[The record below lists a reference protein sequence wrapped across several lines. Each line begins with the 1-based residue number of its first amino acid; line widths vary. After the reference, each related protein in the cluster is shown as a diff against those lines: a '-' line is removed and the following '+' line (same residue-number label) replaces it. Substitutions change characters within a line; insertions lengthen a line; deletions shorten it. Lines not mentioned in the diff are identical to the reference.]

1 MRLKNII
8 AVLLVSIASCTG
20 CLEKKPLIDA
30 EKVGAVALEYMNS
43 KYNQDF
49 ELISCKPSKDW
60 GIENQESYAN
70 AKVSLEDD
78 EYLVRLILSEDDKSG
93 WEVYWDNYMNTV
105 ADTFF
110 KENMDS
116 IFQNEL
122 DVKEFTSGLCTVSG
136 GYSDRFPVLNENDT
150 LKEIASSNAIAL
162 TYYVD
167 IPESSHY
174 EGMDED
180 IQQALDPYFPHGLVY
195 INVYVY
201 SDDVYG
207 SVKEKTGKY
216 YNEKELFSYNVEI
229 KNKMEDF
236 K

>member
-1 MRLKNII
+1 MNKKVI
-8 AVLLVSIASCTG
+8 ALSVVCTMIFSG
-20 CLEKKPLIDA
+20 CLEKKPLIDS

-49 ELISCKPSKDW
+49 ELISCKPSKDF

-70 AKVSLEDD
+70 AKVSLKDD
-78 EYLVRLILSEDDKSG
+78 EYSVKLTLSEDNKSE
-93 WEVYWDNYMNTV
+93 WEVYWDDYMNTV
-105 ADTFF
+105 ADPFF
-110 KENMDS
+110 RENMDS

-122 DVKEFTSGLCTVSG
+122 DVKEFTSDLCTVSG
-136 GYSDRFPVLNENDT
+136 GYAENFSVLNENDT
-150 LKEIASSNAIAL
+150 LKEIADSNAIAL
-162 TYYVD
+162 IYDVYM
-167 IPESSHY
+167 PESSHY
-174 EGMDED
+174 EGVDED
-180 IQQALDPYFPHGLVY
+180 VKNALDPYFPHGLVY
-195 INVYVY
+195 INVYIY
-201 SDDVYG
+201 SNDVYG

>member
-20 CLEKKPLIDA
+20 CLEKEPLIDA

-49 ELISCKPSKDW
+49 ELISCEPSKDR

-78 EYLVRLILSEDDKSG
+78 EYLVRLVLSEDDKSE
-93 WEVYWDNYMNTV
+93 WEVYQDDYMNTV
-105 ADTFF
+105 ADPFF
-110 KENMDS
+110 RENMDS
-116 IFQNEL
+116 IIQNVL

-136 GYSDRFPVLNENDT
+136 GYSDKFPVLNENDT
-150 LKEIASSNAIAL
+150 LKEIADSNAIAL
-162 TYYVD
+162 MYFIYM
-167 IPESSHY
+167 PESSHY

-180 IQQALDPYFPHGLVY
+180 VKNALDPYFPHGLVY

>member
-1 MRLKNII
+1 MNKKVI
-8 AVLLVSIASCTG
+8 ALSMACVMTFMG

-43 KYNQDF
+43 KYNQNF
-49 ELISCKPSKDW
+49 ELLSCKPSKDW

-93 WEVYWDNYMNTV
+93 WEVYWDDYMNTV
-105 ADTFF
+105 ADPFF
-110 KENMDS
+110 RENMDS
-116 IFQNEL
+116 IIQNVL

-136 GYSDRFPVLNENDT
+136 GYSDKFPVLNENDT
-150 LKEIASSNAIAL
+150 LKEIADSNAIAL
-162 TYYVD
+162 MYFIYM
-167 IPESSHY
+167 PESSHY
-174 EGMDED
+174 EGVDED
-180 IQQALDPYFPHGLVY
+180 VKNALDPYFPHGLVY

>member
-1 MRLKNII
+1 MNKKVI
-8 AVLLVSIASCTG
+8 ALSVACVMTFTG

-49 ELISCKPSKDW
+49 ELISCKPSKDF

-70 AKVSLEDD
+70 AKVSLKDD
-78 EYLVRLILSEDDKSG
+78 EYSVRLVLSEDDKSG
-93 WEVYWDNYMNTV
+93 WEVYWDDYMNTV
-105 ADTFF
+105 ADPFF
-110 KENMDS
+110 RENMDS
-116 IFQNEL
+116 IIQNVL

-136 GYSDRFPVLNENDT
+136 GYSDKFPVLNENDT

-162 TYYVD
+162 TYWIYM
-167 IPESSHY
+167 PESSHY
-174 EGMDED
+174 EGVDED
-180 IQQALDPYFPHGLVY
+180 VKNALDPYFPHSLVY

>member
-1 MRLKNII
+1 MNKKVI
-8 AVLLVSIASCTG
+8 ALSVVCTMIFSG
-20 CLEKKPLIDA
+20 CFEKKPLIDS

-49 ELISCKPSKDW
+49 ELISCKPSKDF

-70 AKVSLEDD
+70 AKVSLKDD
-78 EYLVRLILSEDDKSG
+78 EYSVKLTLSEDNKSE
-93 WEVYWDNYMNTV
+93 WEVYWDDYMNTV
-105 ADTFF
+105 ADPFF
-110 KENMDS
+110 RENMDS
-116 IFQNEL
+116 IIQNVL

-136 GYSDRFPVLNENDT
+136 GYSDKFPVLNENDT
-150 LKEIASSNAIAL
+150 LKEIADSNAIAL
-162 TYYVD
+162 IYDVYM
-167 IPESSHY
+167 PESSHY
-174 EGMDED
+174 EGVDED
-180 IQQALDPYFPHGLVY
+180 VKNALDPYFPHSLVY
-195 INVYVY
+195 INVYIY
-201 SDDVYG
+201 SNDVYG

>member
-1 MRLKNII
+1 MNKKVIVLPI
-8 AVLLVSIASCTG
+8 ACVMIFSG
-20 CLEKKPLIDA
+20 CHEKKPLIDA

-49 ELISCKPSKDW
+49 ELLSCKPSKDW

-78 EYLVRLILSEDDKSG
+78 EYLVRLVLSEDDKSG
-93 WEVYWDNYMNTV
+93 WKVYWDDYMNTV
-105 ADTFF
+105 ADPFF
-110 KENMDS
+110 RENMDS
-116 IFQNEL
+116 IIQNVL

-150 LKEIASSNAIAL
+150 LKEIADSNATAL
-162 TYYVD
+162 TYWIYM
-167 IPESSHY
+167 PESSHY
-174 EGMDED
+174 EGVDED
-180 IQQALDPYFPHGLVY
+180 VKNALDPYFPHGLVY

>member
-1 MRLKNII
+1 MNKKVI
-8 AVLLVSIASCTG
+8 ALSMACVMTFTG

-70 AKVSLEDD
+70 AEVSLEDD
-78 EYLVRLILSEDDKSG
+78 EYLVRLILSEDNKSE
-93 WEVYWDNYMNTV
+93 WKVYWDDYMNTV
-105 ADTFF
+105 ADPFF

-122 DVKEFTSGLCTVSG
+122 DIKEFTSYLCTVSG

-162 TYYVD
+162 RYYAD

-180 IQQALDPYFPHGLVY
+180 IQQALDPYFPYCTVYVY
-195 INVYVY
+195 IDVY
-201 SDDVYG
+201 SDDCY
-207 SVKEKTGKY
+207 SRCKEKPKRFY
-216 YNEKELFSYNVEI
+216 DEKPLFSYDITIE
-229 KNKMEDF
+229 NKLYQ

>member
-1 MRLKNII
+1 MNKKVI
-8 AVLLVSIASCTG
+8 ALSVVCTMIFSG
-20 CLEKKPLIDA
+20 CFEKKPLIDA

-49 ELISCKPSKDW
+49 ELISCKPSKDF

-70 AKVSLEDD
+70 AKVSLKDD
-78 EYLVRLILSEDDKSG
+78 EYSVKLTLSEDNKSE
-93 WEVYWDNYMNTV
+93 WEVYWDDYMNTV
-105 ADTFF
+105 ADPFF
-110 KENMDS
+110 RENMDS
-116 IFQNEL
+116 IIQNEL
-122 DVKEFTSGLCTVSG
+122 DVKEFTSDLCTVSG
-136 GYSDRFPVLNENDT
+136 GYAENFPVLNENDT
-150 LKEIASSNAIAL
+150 LKEIADSNAIAL
-162 TYYVD
+162 IYDVYM
-167 IPESSHY
+167 PESSHY
-174 EGMDED
+174 EGVDED
-180 IQQALDPYFPHGLVY
+180 VKNALDPYFPHGLVY
-195 INVYVY
+195 INVYIY

>member
-8 AVLLVSIASCTG
+8 ALLLVCGVTCIG
-20 CLEKKPLIDA
+20 CFEKKPFIDA

-49 ELISCKPSKDW
+49 ELLSCEPSKDQ

-70 AKVSLEDD
+70 AEVSLKDD
-78 EYLVRLILSEDDKSG
+78 KYLVRLSLLKDDKSD
-93 WEVYWDNYMNTV
+93 WEVYWDNYMNTI
-105 ADTFF
+105 ADPFF
-110 KENMDS
+110 RENMDN
-116 IFQNEL
+116 ILQNKL
-122 DVKEFTSGLCTVSG
+122 NVKEFTSGLCTVSG
-136 GYSDRFPVLNENDT
+136 GYSDKFPVLNENDT
-150 LKEIASSNAIAL
+150 LKEIADSNAIAL
-162 TYYVD
+162 TYWIYM
-167 IPESSHY
+167 PESSHY
-174 EGMDED
+174 EGVDED
-180 IQQALDPYFPHGLVY
+180 VKNALDPYFPHGLVY

-207 SVKEKTGKY
+207 SVKEETGKY

>member
-1 MRLKNII
+1 
-8 AVLLVSIASCTG
+8 
-20 CLEKKPLIDA
+20 
-30 EKVGAVALEYMNS
+30 
-43 KYNQDF
+43 
-49 ELISCKPSKDW
+49 
-60 GIENQESYAN
+60 
-70 AKVSLEDD
+70 
-78 EYLVRLILSEDDKSG
+78 
-93 WEVYWDNYMNTV
+93 MNTV
-105 ADTFF
+105 ADSFF
-110 KENMDS
+110 RENIDS
-116 IFQNEL
+116 IIQNVL

-136 GYSDRFPVLNENDT
+136 GYSDKFPVLNENDT

-162 TYYVD
+162 TYWIYM
-167 IPESSHY
+167 PESSHY
-174 EGMDED
+174 EGVDED
-180 IQQALDPYFPHGLVY
+180 VKNALDPYFPHSLVY

>member
-1 MRLKNII
+1 MNKKVI
-8 AVLLVSIASCTG
+8 ALSMACAMTFSG

-49 ELISCKPSKDW
+49 ELLSCEPSKDF

-70 AKVSLEDD
+70 AEVSLEDD
-78 EYLVRLILSEDDKSG
+78 EYLVRLILSEDNKSG
-93 WEVYWDNYMNTV
+93 WEVYWDDYMNTV
-105 ADTFF
+105 ADPFF

-122 DVKEFTSGLCTVSG
+122 DIKEFTSYLCTVSG

-162 TYYVD
+162 RYYVD
-167 IPESSHY
+167 MPESSHY

-180 IQQALDPYFPHGLVY
+180 IQQALDPYFPYGT
-195 INVYVY
+195 VYVY
-201 SDDVYG
+201 IDVY
-207 SVKEKTGKY
+207 SDNCYSRCKEEPKKY
-216 YNEKELFSYNVEI
+216 YDEKPLFSYDIEI
-229 KNKMEDF
+229 KEKMEDF